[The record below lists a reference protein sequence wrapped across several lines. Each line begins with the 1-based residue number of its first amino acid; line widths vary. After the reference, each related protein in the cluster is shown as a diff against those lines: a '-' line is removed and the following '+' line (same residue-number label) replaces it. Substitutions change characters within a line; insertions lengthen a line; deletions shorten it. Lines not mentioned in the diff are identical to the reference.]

1 MKAYELDTEITP
13 EGTIMLPAELAAALL
28 PGQRLRVLLL
38 VPEDGDGHGQEE
50 WTKLTAEEFYL
61 AVAGDGSE
69 GEQPQ

>member
-13 EGTIMLPAELAAALL
+13 DGAIALPPELAAVLL

-38 VPEDGDGHGQEE
+38 VPEDGEGQGQEE
-50 WTKLTAEEFYL
+50 WPKLTAEEFYL
-61 AVAGDGSE
+61 AFAGDGSE